1 MELIFKEIPA
11 DKFFPLLP
19 DSWLENIVPY
29 WEQYKLNT
37 KIYGLFDGVNIL
49 AGGIVF
55 STCSPD
61 MQYNPEEALNWL
73 DKGYLYIGFLWVPE
87 AYRGKKLGSEWLHLL
102 MQRFP
107 EQKFWLTVEE
117 EDLIQFYKKNRFKLI
132 KSLKN
137 DHDTDWLMVYEP

>member
-1 MELIFKEIPA
+1 MELIFKEISA
-11 DKFFPLLP
+11 ETFFPILSE
-19 DSWLENIVPY
+19 SWQENIVPY
-29 WEQYKLNT
+29 WDQYKGNAN
-37 KIYGLFDGVNIL
+37 IYGLFDGANL
-49 AGGIVF
+49 MAGGIVF

-61 MQYNPEEALNWL
+61 MFYNPEEARNWL

-87 AYRGKKLGSEWLHLL
+87 AYRGKKLGSEWLYLL
-102 MQRFP
+102 IQRFP

-137 DHDTDWLMVYEP
+137 GEDTDWLLVYEP